1 MQATPPSKP
10 APVQIAPFD
19 LYPGRPTNLS
29 DLRTR
34 AGASSDCHEP
44 GTDSRDVCF
53 CDATDVSE
61 ASIVGTRKRK
71 QQSDPE
77 RIVLLALTFGL
88 SAAIW
93 LIATGRLHP

>member
-1 MQATPPSKP
+1 MK
-10 APVQIAPFD
+10 
-19 LYPGRPTNLS
+19 R
-29 DLRTR
+29 
-34 AGASSDCHEP
+34 
-44 GTDSRDVCF
+44 
-53 CDATDVSE
+53 
-61 ASIVGTRKRK
+61 IVGTRKRK